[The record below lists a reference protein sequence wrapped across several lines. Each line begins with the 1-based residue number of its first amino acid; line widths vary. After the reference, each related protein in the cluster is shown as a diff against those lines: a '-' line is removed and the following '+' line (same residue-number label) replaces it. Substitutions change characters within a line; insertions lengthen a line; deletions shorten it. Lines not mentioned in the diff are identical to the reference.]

1 MVDTLPHVKVG
12 SILRRAEDGARYL
25 VTAIHKRKPAMDRIL
40 GFEVL
45 GPHHQ
50 RQAQAHW
57 DAEMHALAASS
68 KMPRQLKKPQRKKKR
83 RWRLGGPAT

>member
-1 MVDTLPHVKVG
+1 MSDTLPHVKPG
-12 SILRRAEDGARYL
+12 SVLRAADGSRYC
-25 VTAIHKRKPAMDRIL
+25 VTAIYKRKPAMDRIL

-57 DAEMHALAASS
+57 DAEVRRLAASS
-68 KMPRQLKKPQRKKKR
+68 KMPRHVKKPQRKRKR
-83 RWRLGGPAT
+83 RWRLGGPATP